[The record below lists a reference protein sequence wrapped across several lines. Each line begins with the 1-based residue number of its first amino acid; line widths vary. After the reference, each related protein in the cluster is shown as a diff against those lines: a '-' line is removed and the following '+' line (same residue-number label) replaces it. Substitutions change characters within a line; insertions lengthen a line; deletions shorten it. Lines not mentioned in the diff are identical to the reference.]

1 MPGTRPRPALLRTLA
16 TPRGAAVAAGLL
28 LLALVTAFGPA
39 LLGDAADTRDLAAR
53 QQGASLAHP
62 FGTDDLGRDL
72 LARVL
77 VATRLSVLLALGATA
92 ISVVG
97 GAVVGIVAAV
107 LPAALRRAVNAL
119 VDILL
124 SFPWLLLALFFS
136 VIWGTTA
143 TGAMLA
149 VGFAGVPVFAR
160 LVSTLAA
167 SVAGTEY
174 VHAARMLGSAPLRT
188 ARVHLLPNVLPPL
201 LVNAAAHASVSLLSF
216 AALSFLGLGVQAP
229 AYDWGRLLNE
239 GARRIYVDPMAAVGP
254 GLAIVLTGVLLAL
267 LGEVLSEGGR
277 RRGRAGGRPPRAGTG
292 VAPAV
297 ADDAP
302 VVDVRDLRVAFA
314 AEDGS
319 LVERVHGVDL
329 RVAPRE
335 VVGLVGESGSGK
347 SVTAMA
353 VAGLLGPD
361 ARVRAE
367 RLVFRGIDMTRPP
380 SPAERT
386 RLGLEQTMIFQDPLS
401 SLNPSLTVGRQL
413 TEVTE
418 VHART
423 LRAAARARAL
433 AALERVRVPEAA
445 RRLRQLPHE
454 LSGGMRQRVMI
465 ATGLMVTPRLIVAD
479 EPTTALD
486 VTVQR
491 QVLGAL
497 RGAQRETGAAILL
510 ISHDIALVSGFC
522 DRVVVMRSGRVVE
535 ELDPRRWQDATHPYT
550 RGLIACVP
558 DMTTD
563 RTRPLPVVEP
573 EAPDDAAPALD
584 PGATDRSGRTG
595 PPARPGRPGRPTR
608 KGVPA

>member
-1 MPGTRPRPALLRTLA
+1 MRVLRTLA
-16 TPRGAAVAAGLL
+16 TPRGAAVALGLL
-28 LLALVTAFGPA
+28 LLALATVLGPV
-39 LLGDAADTRDLAAR
+39 LLGDAADARDIDAR
-53 QQGASLAHP
+53 QEGASLAHP

-72 LARVL
+72 LARVV

-92 ISVVG
+92 ISVLG

-107 LPAALRRAVNAL
+107 LPALVRRWVNAL
-119 VDILL
+119 IDILL

-160 LVSTLAA
+160 LVSTLAS
-167 SVAGTEY
+167 SVAARDY
-174 VHAARMLGSAPLRT
+174 VHAARMLGSGPLRT
-188 ARVHLLPNVLPPL
+188 ARRHVLPNVLPPL
-201 LVNAAAHASVSLLSF
+201 LVNTAAHASVTLLSF

-229 AYDWGRLLNE
+229 EYDWGRLLNE
-239 GARRIYVDPMAAVGP
+239 GARRIYVDPMAAIGP

-267 LGEVLSEGGR
+267 LGELLSEGGGRQR
-277 RRGRAGGRPPRAGTG
+277 RRLRRTARAPRPASGP
-292 VAPAV
+292 APAV
-297 ADDAP
+297 PDDVP
-302 VVDVRDLRVAFA
+302 VVDVAGLRVAFA
-314 AEDGS
+314 AADGTV
-319 LVERVHGVDL
+319 VERVHGVDL
-329 RVAPRE
+329 RVAPGE

-353 VAGLLGPD
+353 LAGLLGSD
-361 ARVRAE
+361 ARVEAE
-367 RLVFRGIDMTRPP
+367 RLTFRGIDMTRPP

-386 RLGLEQTMIFQDPLS
+386 RLGLEQAVVFQDPLS
-401 SLNPSLTVGRQL
+401 SLNPALTVGRQL
-413 TEVTE
+413 REVAET
-418 VHART
+418 HART
-423 LRAAARARAL
+423 GRDEARRRAL
-433 AALERVRVPEAA
+433 SALERVRIPDPA

-465 ATGLMVTPRLIVAD
+465 ASGLMVTPRLIIAD

-491 QVLGAL
+491 QVLKTL
-497 RGAQRETGAAILL
+497 RAAQRSTGAAILL

-535 ELDPRRWQDATHPYT
+535 ELDPRRWDEARHPYT

-558 DMTTD
+558 GMTTD
-563 RTRPLPVVEP
+563 RSRPLPVVEP
-573 EAPDDAAPALD
+573 EPDP
-584 PGATDRSGRTG
+584 SV
-595 PPARPGRPGRPTR
+595 PTQVE
-608 KGVPA
+608 VPA